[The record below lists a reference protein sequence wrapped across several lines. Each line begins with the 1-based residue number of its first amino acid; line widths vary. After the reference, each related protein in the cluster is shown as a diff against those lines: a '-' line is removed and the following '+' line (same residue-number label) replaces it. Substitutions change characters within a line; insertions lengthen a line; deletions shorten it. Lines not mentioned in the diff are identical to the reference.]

1 METKPIHITDA
12 EFEEKV
18 LNADLPV
25 LVDFWAPWCGPCRMI
40 APLLENIAE
49 DYTGKV
55 VVVKVN
61 TDENPDRAMHY
72 GVQGIP
78 TLLVFSGGELIREHV
93 GVVPEPHLRELVDA
107 VLEITKE
114 TIPS

>member
-49 DYTGKV
+49 DYAGKV

-93 GVVPEPHLRELVDA
+93 GAVPEPHLRELVDA

>member
-25 LVDFWAPWCGPCRMI
+25 LVDFWAPWCGPCLMI

-49 DYTGKV
+49 DYAGKV
-55 VVVKVN
+55 VVAKVN
-61 TDENPDRAMHY
+61 TDENADRAMQY

-93 GVVPEPHLRELVDA
+93 GAVPEPHLRELVDE
-107 VLEITKE
+107 VLEITGEK
-114 TIPS
+114 IPS

>member
-25 LVDFWAPWCGPCRMI
+25 MVDFWAPWCGPCRMI

-49 DYTGKV
+49 EYAGRV
-55 VVVKVN
+55 LVVKVN
-61 TDENPDRAMHY
+61 TDENADQAMHY

-93 GVVPEPHLRELVDA
+93 GAVPEPHLRELVDE
-107 VLEITKE
+107 VLDIAME
-114 TIPS
+114 TTPN

>member
-1 METKPIHITDA
+1 METKPIHITDD

-18 LNADLPV
+18 LKADLPV
-25 LVDFWAPWCGPCRMI
+25 VVDFWAPWCGPCRLI

-49 DYTGKV
+49 DYAGKLV
-55 VVVKVN
+55 VAKVN
-61 TDENPDRAMHY
+61 TDENPHWAMHY

-93 GVVPEPHLRELVDA
+93 GAVPEPHLRELVDG
-107 VLEITKE
+107 VLEIAGE
-114 TIPS
+114 SIPH

>member
-49 DYTGKV
+49 DYASRV
-55 VVVKVN
+55 LVVKVN
-61 TDENPDRAMHY
+61 TDENADQAMHY

-78 TLLVFSGGELIREHV
+78 TLLVFLGGELIREQV
-93 GVVPEPHLRELVDA
+93 GVVPEPHLRELVDE
-107 VLEITKE
+107 VLDIAME
-114 TIPS
+114 TTPS

>member
-40 APLLENIAE
+40 APLLDNIAE
-49 DYTGKV
+49 DYAGRV
-55 VVVKVN
+55 LIVKVN
-61 TDENPDRAMHY
+61 TDENADQAMHY

-78 TLLVFSGGELIREHV
+78 TLLRVESSSASMSAWCRSRIFVSLSTRF
-93 GVVPEPHLRELVDA
+93 
-107 VLEITKE
+107 
-114 TIPS
+114 

>member
-25 LVDFWAPWCGPCRMI
+25 MVDFWAPWCGPCRMI

-49 DYTGKV
+49 EYAGRV
-55 VVVKVN
+55 LVVKVN
-61 TDENPDRAMHY
+61 TDENADKAMHY
-72 GVQGIP
+72 RVQGIP

-93 GVVPEPHLRELVDA
+93 GAVPEPHLRELVDE
-107 VLEITKE
+107 VLDIAME
-114 TIPS
+114 TTPS

>member
-40 APLLENIAE
+40 APLLDNIAE
-49 DYTGKV
+49 DYAGRV
-55 VVVKVN
+55 LIVKVN
-61 TDENPDRAMHY
+61 ALWRSGHTDSARILGWKAHPRACRR
-72 GVQGIP
+72 GAGAA
-78 TLLVFSGGELIREHV
+78 S
-93 GVVPEPHLRELVDA
+93 
-107 VLEITKE
+107 
-114 TIPS
+114 S